1 MVANASTV
9 RRERLSDDEKVRRS
23 RTRALTTACA
33 DLLQAEVREIEYP
46 GGRTRESYLIHLTDG
61 RQIIGTQRDSDSRA
75 VNECM
80 ILRALADGGA
90 PVPRLLGAD
99 GKRILLQ
106 EALTGQRLSIALQ
119 TDDAEA
125 RFCLLDNAL
134 DGLRHAQL
142 AACAGG
148 IEGRLSSLGTQSK
161 WIRAFVERPAI
172 LGEYLKVQAPR
183 LDDKALVRLL
193 KPRQT
198 SFVKWDARPG
208 NAMVSEAGV
217 VSWFDWEHAGLRNPL
232 DDVAWLL
239 ADEYV
244 RDDVDVEERLL
255 ARHLCTFG
263 QGIDPAVAR
272 EYLMVYGTF
281 HAAVRLGLILRYR
294 GDDWMDLERC
304 LTRDK
309 VGCTLTC
316 AENLCTRAARWSL
329 ASPLTAPLSDWYQ
342 AVTSALR
349 RL

>member
-1 MVANASTV
+1 MVANVSMV
-9 RRERLSDDEKVRRS
+9 RRESLSDDEKVRRS
-23 RTRALTTACA
+23 RTRALKTACR

-61 RQIIGTQRDSDSRA
+61 RRIIGTQRDSDSLA

-119 TDDAEA
+119 TDDAEV

-134 DGLRHAQL
+134 DGLRRAQL

-148 IEGRLSSLGTQSK
+148 IEDRLTPLGTQSK

-172 LGEYLKVQAPR
+172 LGEYLKIKVPR
-183 LDDKALVRLL
+183 LNDKGLVRLL
-193 KPRQT
+193 KPQRT

-217 VSWFDWEHAGLRNPL
+217 VAWFDWEHAGLRNPL

-244 RDDVDVEERLL
+244 KDDVDVEERLL

-281 HAAVRLGLILRYR
+281 HTAVRLGLILRYR

-309 VGCTLTC
+309 VGCTLAC
-316 AENLCTRAARWSL
+316 AETLCTRAARWSM

-342 AVTSALR
+342 SAARAIR